1 MSENIRLLRS
11 DRLTERRA
19 SWMLLVLWQGFML
32 SSRAD
37 VGLSVWVSGVYEG
50 EFIQSGR
57 SIRGEGKV
65 EQEKYGDMITCG
77 YFSLITM
84 DDGPDEVF
92 DTVRIK
98 DRCVTKRGCV

>member
-1 MSENIRLLRS
+1 
-11 DRLTERRA
+11 
-19 SWMLLVLWQGFML
+19 MLLVLWQGVML
-32 SSRAD
+32 SRVD
-37 VGLSVWVSGVYEG
+37 VGLCVWVSGVYEG

-98 DRCVTKRGCV
+98 DGCVTKRACV